1 MDKDTLFEILVR
13 WNYWGNKSLPNLHSR
28 QVMAEISPYFTE
40 TYPIVLT
47 GIRRSGKSSLL
58 TLFMRNLLK
67 DGAAPTQL
75 LLINFEEPLFSAHL
89 SIEFFEDLIKLY
101 REKVNPQQKIYFFL
115 DEIQNLPDWEKWV
128 RREADL
134 KEHKIF
140 LTGSS
145 AKLLS
150 GEIATLLTGRYYAFQ
165 IHPLSFQEFLT
176 WREIPH
182 KTQVEQAQNKAL
194 IRKTLLEYLEWG
206 GFPEIVLT
214 DDNEKRDKILHQ
226 YFDDI
231 LFRDIALRHQIR
243 NVKLL
248 QVIAQYYMT
257 NMAALQSFNRIRNVF
272 STSIDNVR
280 RYTGFLEDAQMIFA
294 LNKFSYKLGE
304 QQRVSR
310 KLYVADTGLRNAIS
324 FRFSQDLGRL
334 IENVV
339 AQKLL
344 SRGCKLHYFSNS
356 GECDFICQQR
366 GKWLPIQVSYSD
378 LKNEKLKAREV
389 QGLISALNHLKER
402 DGLLLTDDV
411 AGEERV
417 KNMRIHIQPVWK
429 FLLE

>member
-1 MDKDTLFEILVR
+1 
-13 WNYWGNKSLPNLHSR
+13 
-28 QVMAEISPYFTE
+28 
-40 TYPIVLT
+40 
-47 GIRRSGKSSLL
+47 
-58 TLFMRNLLK
+58 
-67 DGAAPTQL
+67 
-75 LLINFEEPLFSAHL
+75 
-89 SIEFFEDLIKLY
+89 
-101 REKVNPQQKIYFFL
+101 
-115 DEIQNLPDWEKWV
+115 
-128 RREADL
+128 
-134 KEHKIF
+134 
-140 LTGSS
+140 
-145 AKLLS
+145 
-150 GEIATLLTGRYYAFQ
+150 
-165 IHPLSFQEFLT
+165 
-176 WREIPH
+176 
-182 KTQVEQAQNKAL
+182 
-194 IRKTLLEYLEWG
+194 
-206 GFPEIVLT
+206 
-214 DDNEKRDKILHQ
+214 
-226 YFDDI
+226 
-231 LFRDIALRHQIR
+231 
-243 NVKLL
+243 
-248 QVIAQYYMT
+248 MT